1 MQKARQ
7 KEASDSV
14 FTLDDLIQESI
25 EMNNF
30 LKKKMESPIQNTQ
43 SLSKFFSRKIKL
55 QNSSKKKFLGK
66 KFFST
71 NCKLNINN
79 QIRLIV

>member
-43 SLSKFFSRKIKL
+43 SLNKFFSREC
-55 QNSSKKKFLGK
+55 SSLRPF
-66 KFFST
+66 
-71 NCKLNINN
+71 
-79 QIRLIV
+79 

>member
-1 MQKARQ
+1 MIKAKQ

-14 FTLDDLIQESI
+14 FTLDELIQESI

-30 LKKKMESPIQNTQ
+30 IKNKIETSSHYTQ

-55 QNSSKKKFLGK
+55 QNCSKINFLERNSS
-66 KFFST
+66 
-71 NCKLNINN
+71 
-79 QIRLIV
+79 QPIVS

>member
-43 SLSKFFSRKIKL
+43 SLNKFFSRKIKL
-55 QNSSKKKFLGK
+55 QNSSKKIFWERN
-66 KFFST
+66 SS
-71 NCKLNINN
+71 
-79 QIRLIV
+79 QPIVS

>member
-1 MQKARQ
+1 MKKARQ
-7 KEASDSV
+7 NEVSDSV

-30 LKKKMESPIQNTQ
+30 LKKKIESPILNTQ

-55 QNSSKKKFLGK
+55 QNSSKKNFWERN
-66 KFFST
+66 SS
-71 NCKLNINN
+71 
-79 QIRLIV
+79 QSIVS

>member
-1 MQKARQ
+1 MI
-7 KEASDSV
+7 KERPKGASDSV

-30 LKKKMESPIQNTQ
+30 LKKKMEIPMLNTQ

-55 QNSSKKKFLGK
+55 QNSSKKNFLE
-66 KFFST
+66 T
-71 NCKLNINN
+71 NSS
-79 QIRLIV
+79 QPIVS

>member
-1 MQKARQ
+1 MIKAKQ

-14 FTLDDLIQESI
+14 FTLDELIQESI

-55 QNSSKKKFLGK
+55 QNSSKKNFWERN
-66 KFFST
+66 SS
-71 NCKLNINN
+71 
-79 QIRLIV
+79 QPIVS

>member
-30 LKKKMESPIQNTQ
+30 LKKKM
-43 SLSKFFSRKIKL
+43 
-55 QNSSKKKFLGK
+55 
-66 KFFST
+66 
-71 NCKLNINN
+71 
-79 QIRLIV
+79 